1 METNEYVTYR
11 IKVISREEASG
22 NWLAR

>member
-1 METNEYVTYR
+1 METNEYVNYR